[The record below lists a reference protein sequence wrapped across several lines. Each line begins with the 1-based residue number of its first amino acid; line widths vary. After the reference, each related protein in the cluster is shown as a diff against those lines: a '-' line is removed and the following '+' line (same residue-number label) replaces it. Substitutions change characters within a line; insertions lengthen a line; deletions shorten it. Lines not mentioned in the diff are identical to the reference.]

1 MPQDPGIVTVP
12 TVDLP
17 SYLTHGSTFFVDN
30 FHYVVEF
37 FKFIIG
43 LAIGLSIPLSMIFI
57 IGIIIAVER
66 LKKIRKEEDD
76 HVYYSNAEMAYEEPT
91 KGDIAMAHRWDGVLA
106 KIETDNESD
115 WRSAIIEADIMLG
128 ELLTKMGYR
137 GEGIGEQLKRA
148 VKGDFKTL
156 DKAWEAHKVR
166 NEVAHQGS
174 AAPLTKDEA
183 RRVIYLYREVFEE
196 FYYI

>member
-1 MPQDPGIVTVP
+1 MQDDPGIVSVP
-12 TVDLP
+12 TFDLP
-17 SYLTHGSTFFVDN
+17 GFITDGSSFFVDN
-30 FHYVVEF
+30 FHHISSF

-43 LAIGLSIPLSMIFI
+43 LTIGLSIPLSLVFI

-66 LKKIRKEEDD
+66 LKKIRIAEENI
-76 HVYYSNAEMAYEEPT
+76 YYSNAELAYTEPT
-91 KGDIAMAHRWDGVLA
+91 KVDIALAHRWEGVLA
-106 KIETDNESD
+106 KIETENESD

-137 GEGIGEQLKRA
+137 GQGIGEQLQRA

-166 NEVAHQGS
+166 NEIAHQGS
-174 AAPLTKDEA
+174 ASPLTKDET